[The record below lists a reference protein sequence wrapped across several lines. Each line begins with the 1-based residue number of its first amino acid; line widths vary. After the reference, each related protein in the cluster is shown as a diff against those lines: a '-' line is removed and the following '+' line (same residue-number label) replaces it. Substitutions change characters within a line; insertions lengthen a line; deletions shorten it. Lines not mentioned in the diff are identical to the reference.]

1 MRRVNNLL
9 AVISDMDNLRLAFW
23 KASKGKRYSASVLDY
38 QSRLEEHLW
47 SLKKAIE
54 NGIVEVGDY
63 RYFFV
68 FEPKKRE
75 ICASAFREQ
84 VLHHALMNSCHAYFD
99 RAQIFD
105 SYASRKGKGTY
116 AALDRAK
123 VYNREYE
130 WYLKLDVRKF
140 FASIQHT
147 VLKKQLAR
155 LFKEERLLSI
165 LYQII
170 DSYEASSGCGLPI
183 GNLTSQYFANHY
195 LSGLDHYIKE
205 RLRIKAYIRYM
216 DDMVLWDSDKA
227 KLLDAHASIT
237 TFCNEQL
244 QIVLKPMQLNKT
256 NQGLPLLGYRLF
268 PYHVRL
274 LRKSKLRFI
283 EKAGK
288 IYLAKGLGIWGDK
301 TCQRKMLPLLAF
313 IDYSDSRAFRKS
325 VISTLEGQVS

>member
-1 MRRVNNLL
+1 
-9 AVISDMDNLRLAFW
+9 MDNLRIAFW

-38 QSRLEEHLW
+38 QARLEENLW

-123 VYNREYE
+123 VYNRKYE
-130 WYLKLDVRKF
+130 WYLKLDARKF
-140 FASIQHT
+140 FASIQHN

-205 RLRIKAYIRYM
+205 QLRIKAYIRYM
-216 DDMVLWDSDKA
+216 DDMVLWDADK
-227 KLLDAHASIT
+227 KNLLRAHNLVAD
-237 TFCNEQL
+237 FCSKRLQL
-244 QIVLKPMQLNKT
+244 TLKPMQLNRT
-256 NQGLPLLGYRLF
+256 SQGLPLLGYRLF
-268 PYHVRL
+268 THHVRL

-283 EKAGK
+283 EKARA
-288 IYLAKGLGIWGDK
+288 IHRAKDFGLWDDK
-301 TCQRKMLPLLAF
+301 VCQRKMLPLLAF
-313 IDYSDSRAFRKS
+313 INYSDSAAFQKKCNFSFTRS
-325 VISTLEGQVS
+325 GIVGL